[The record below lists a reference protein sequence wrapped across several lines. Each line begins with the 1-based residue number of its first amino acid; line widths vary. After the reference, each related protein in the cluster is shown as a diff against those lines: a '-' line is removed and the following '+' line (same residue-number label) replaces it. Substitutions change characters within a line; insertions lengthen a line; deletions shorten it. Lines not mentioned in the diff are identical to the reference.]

1 MSNEFNAKNGLIIQ
15 YTQPVSG
22 ISNTTI
28 INDDNSLV
36 TEGQIYRELTGKTS
50 NSVFDIYTATTA
62 VELSGITNPVFSTN
76 NQNMV
81 GNTTISD
88 GDLATNLGI
97 VDIPTSR
104 VRVFINGVE
113 YNVGIGEDCYFKKST
128 SPFTVRNNGEEQQ
141 GDKLYWNGSIAQF
154 QLDSGDT
161 VDFIYLI
168 NGMTYTGSTS
178 ITEGHIN
185 TAAREVL
192 TGLTQEVN
200 NDIIEGYFKAG
211 TLYRSITHNATAT
224 GDQTFTLINNA
235 SNVVSNNAFTSGIK
249 TFVLPI
255 PSDTLSNECQFIFKT
270 GATVPT
276 FAITYQSS
284 PYPSALYPALPT
296 LEANKL
302 YFCCVSQF
310 KNYAGTWE
318 ANFKFTAE

>member
-113 YNVGIGEDCYFKKST
+113 YNVGISEDCYFKKST

-161 VDFIYLI
+161 IDFIYLI

-178 ITEGHIN
+178 ITEVTHDATILGSGTVLSPLSLNLN
-185 TAAREVL
+185 TVSL
-192 TGLTQEVN
+192 GNISGVTNIDMSVGVQFTGVMIGATTFNFTNIVVN
-200 NDIIEGYFKAG
+200 KPIFIKV
-211 TLYRSITHNATAT
+211 T
-224 GDQTFTLINNA
+224 G
-235 SNVVSNNAFTSGIK
+235 AFTITLVTTGV
-249 TFVLPI
+249 TFHYITV
-255 PSDTLSNECQFIFKT
+255 DTYN
-270 GATVPT
+270 PT
-276 FAITYQSS
+276 KSMLWVMFTDS
-284 PYPSALYPALPT
+284 T
-296 LEANKL
+296 NAN
-302 YFCCVSQF
+302 YNF
-310 KNYAGTWE
+310 KNID
-318 ANFKFTAE
+318 